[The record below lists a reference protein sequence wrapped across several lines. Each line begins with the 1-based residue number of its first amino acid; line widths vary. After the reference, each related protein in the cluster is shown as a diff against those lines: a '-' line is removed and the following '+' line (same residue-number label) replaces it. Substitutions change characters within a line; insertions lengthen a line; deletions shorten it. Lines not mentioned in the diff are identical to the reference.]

1 MSGLAKS
8 LSTLFGHLAKL
19 HMRIAIGSPAYSEMK
34 DSFSTYMTYLFIAG
48 LTGLPALFV
57 STADSDPMDWKT
69 QLYWMSFVVGPVIF
83 VEFIAKP
90 LTPSK
95 SMFPASLFGA
105 CTVVHVVSFVLWLV
119 GVVEEPLSMATIVA
133 EVVLWVLCLLT
144 YRRQRPEVRARGYG
158 LRTGEF

>member
-1 MSGLAKS
+1 MSGLVKS
-8 LSTLFGHLAKL
+8 LSTLVGHLAKL
-19 HMRIAIGSPAYSEMK
+19 HMRIAIGSPAYPEMK

-57 STADSDPMDWKT
+57 STANSDPMDWKT

-83 VEFIAKP
+83 VEFVAKP

-105 CTVVHVVSFVLWLV
+105 CTVVNIVSFMLWLV
-119 GVVEEPLSMATIVA
+119 GVVDVPLGIATIAA
-133 EVVLWVLCLLT
+133 EFVLWVLCLLA

-158 LRTGEF
+158 LRSGEF